1 MVEETGNICSALV
14 EKQVWKVKKEVQHKH
29 FLKFRILWISVV
41 GILRD
46 RKWEDIFKEK
56 AAAVD
61 TDKGLP

>member
-61 TDKGLP
+61 TDEGLP